1 MLRIRDLWVSVNGKE
16 ILKGVDMTIGAGEIV
31 ALLGPNGSGKSVL
44 MQTIMG
50 NPKYKVVKGKII
62 FRNVDITNLSSCE
75 RAKLGIGIMMQI
87 PPKFNGIRVG
97 QLLDRMCKMYGT
109 DIDYILELAK
119 RIGADSLLKRDLHN
133 GFSGG
138 EMKKAEVLL
147 LAAQRP
153 KLSLIDEPD
162 SGVDLGSLPAIGR
175 VISDILSRDGELA
188 LKKPIGIIVTH
199 TGEILKYITEVN
211 RAFIILEG
219 RIVCFG
225 YPMAVLKDIEKYGFE
240 MCYKRLRG

>member
-1 MLRIRDLWVSVNGKE
+1 MLKIRDLWVNANGKE
-16 ILKGVDMTIGAGEIV
+16 ILKGVDMDIGAGEVI

-50 NPKYKVVKGKII
+50 SPKYKVVKGKII
-62 FRNVDITNLSSCE
+62 FRDVDIINLSPYE

-87 PPKFNGIRVG
+87 PPKFNGIRVNH
-97 QLLDRMCKMYGT
+97 LLDKICKMHET
-109 DIDYILELAK
+109 DKDYILGLAK
-119 RIGADSLLKRDLHN
+119 KIGAESLLKRDLHN

-153 KLSLIDEPD
+153 RLSLIDEPD
-162 SGVDLGSLPAIGR
+162 SGVDLDSLPAVGR
-175 VISDILSRDGELA
+175 VISDILNRGGELA
-188 LKKPIGIIVTH
+188 LEKPIGIIVTH
-199 TGEILKYITEVN
+199 TGQILKYVTEVN

-219 RIVCFG
+219 KIVCFG
-225 YPMAVLKDIEKYGFE
+225 YPMAILKDIEKYGFE
-240 MCYKRLRG
+240 KCYKRLRG